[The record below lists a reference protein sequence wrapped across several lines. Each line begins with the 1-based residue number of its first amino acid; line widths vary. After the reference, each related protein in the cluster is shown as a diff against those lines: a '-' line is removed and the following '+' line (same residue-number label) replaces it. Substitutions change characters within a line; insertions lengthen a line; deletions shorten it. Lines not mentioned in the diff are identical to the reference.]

1 MNPEDAIDFSREAM
15 KTCMLVG
22 GPILVT
28 SLLVGL
34 IIGIIQTMTQVQ
46 DQTVSFVPKILILVA
61 VIGICLPWLTE
72 RMTDF
77 ARLSFEKPMT
87 QWSNS
92 PPPTLFAN
100 NSALEAERNP
110 TEHTSDTIATKNENA
125 TNQDTTHPNPDNS
138 IFSLIGEFQKL
149 EQSLPTHPKGDSPAP
164 SGASNNP
171 FSLPHY
177 RVSKIPRTEKGG

>member
-15 KTCMLVG
+15 KTCMLIG

-34 IIGIIQTMTQVQ
+34 VIGILQTMTQVQ
-46 DQTVSFVPKILILVA
+46 DQTVSFVPKILVLLA
-61 VIGICLPWLTE
+61 VIGLCLPWLTE

-87 QWSNS
+87 QWSKS
-92 PPPTLFAN
+92 PPPALFA
-100 NSALEAERNP
+100 SSPLLETDSNDVT
-110 TEHTSDTIATKNENA
+110 TETIATKKA
-125 TNQDTTHPNPDNS
+125 SDPKPDNS
-138 IFSLIGEFQKL
+138 IFSLIGQFQQL
-149 EQSLPTHPKGDSPAP
+149 ERSMQQPTESDSQPP
-164 SGASNNP
+164 TTASKNP

-177 RVSKIPRTEKGG
+177 RVSEIPRTEKGG

>member
-46 DQTVSFVPKILILVA
+46 DQTVSFVPKILVLVA
-61 VIGICLPWLTE
+61 LIGICLPWLTE

-87 QWSNS
+87 HWSNT
-92 PPPTLFAN
+92 PPPSLFATDATLETDSDSN
-100 NSALEAERNP
+100 QTANSV
-110 TEHTSDTIATKNENA
+110 SISG
-125 TNQDTTHPNPDNS
+125 QDNS
-138 IFSLIGEFQKL
+138 IFSLIGQFQKI
-149 EQSLPTHPKGDSPAP
+149 EQSTKQKKGGNSLESAPA
-164 SGASNNP
+164 ASNNP

-177 RVSKIPRTEKGG
+177 RVSKVPRTEKGG

>member
-28 SLLVGL
+28 SLLIGL

-46 DQTVSFVPKILILVA
+46 DQTVSFVPKILVLIAL
-61 VIGICLPWLTE
+61 IGICLPWLTE

-87 QWSNS
+87 QWSNT
-92 PPPTLFAN
+92 PPPSLFATDTGP
-100 NSALEAERNP
+100 EAE
-110 TEHTSDTIATKNENA
+110 SIQS
-125 TNQDTTHPNPDNS
+125 TNNISVSEQDNS
-138 IFSLIGEFQKL
+138 IFSLINQFQKFEKAAKQKEESDSL
-149 EQSLPTHPKGDSPAP
+149 ENAPA
-164 SGASNNP
+164 ASNNP

-177 RVSKIPRTEKGG
+177 RVSEAPRTKKGG

>member
-34 IIGIIQTMTQVQ
+34 VIGIIQTKTQVQ
-46 DQTVSFVPKILILVA
+46 EQTVSFVPKILVLLA
-61 VIGICLPWLTE
+61 VIGLCLPWLTE

-87 QWSNS
+87 QWSKS
-92 PPPTLFAN
+92 PPPSLFASAPVIKTESDSN
-100 NSALEAERNP
+100 NV
-110 TEHTSDTIATKNENA
+110 TTDTIATKKAN
-125 TNQDTTHPNPDNS
+125 DPKPDKS
-138 IFSLIGEFQKL
+138 IFSLIGQFQKF
-149 EQSLPTHPKGDSPAP
+149 ERSMQQPTESDSQPPTA
-164 SGASNNP
+164 ASNNP

-177 RVSKIPRTEKGG
+177 RISEIPRTEKGG

>member
-28 SLLVGL
+28 SLLIGL

-46 DQTVSFVPKILILVA
+46 DQTVSFVPKILVLIAL
-61 VIGICLPWLTE
+61 IGICLPWLTE

-87 QWSNS
+87 QWSNT
-92 PPPTLFAN
+92 PPPSLFAN
-100 NSALEAERNP
+100 YKGPEAES
-110 TEHTSDTIATKNENA
+110 TQV
-125 TNQDTTHPNPDNS
+125 TNNVSVSEQDNS
-138 IFSLIGEFQKL
+138 IFSFISQFQKFEQAAEQKEENDAL
-149 EQSLPTHPKGDSPAP
+149 ESAPA
-164 SGASNNP
+164 ASNNP

-177 RVSKIPRTEKGG
+177 RVSEAPRTKKGG

>member
-28 SLLVGL
+28 SLLIGL

-46 DQTVSFVPKILILVA
+46 DQTVSFVPKILVLIAL
-61 VIGICLPWLTE
+61 IGICLPWLTE

-87 QWSNS
+87 QWSNT
-92 PPPTLFAN
+92 PPPSLFAN
-100 NSALEAERNP
+100 YKGPEAES
-110 TEHTSDTIATKNENA
+110 TQV
-125 TNQDTTHPNPDNS
+125 TNNVSVSEQDNS
-138 IFSLIGEFQKL
+138 IFSLISQFQKFEQATEQKEENDAL
-149 EQSLPTHPKGDSPAP
+149 ESAPA
-164 SGASNNP
+164 ASNNP

-177 RVSKIPRTEKGG
+177 RVSEAPRTKKGG

>member
-92 PPPTLFAN
+92 PPPTLFAKA
-100 NSALEAERNP
+100 SALEAERNP
-110 TEHTSDTIATKNENA
+110 IDHAADTIATKDA
-125 TNQDTTHPNPDNS
+125 TNQDATHPQPDNS
-138 IFSLIGEFQKL
+138 IFSLIGKFQKL
-149 EQSLPTHPKGDSPAP
+149 EQSPSTQTEGNSPAP

>member
-1 MNPEDAIDFSREAM
+1 MNPEDAIDFSREAI

-46 DQTVSFVPKILILVA
+46 DQTVSFVPKILVLIAL
-61 VIGICLPWLTE
+61 IGICLPWLTE

-87 QWSNS
+87 QWSNIA
-92 PPPTLFAN
+92 PPSLFATDKGPETD
-100 NSALEAERNP
+100 S
-110 TEHTSDTIATKNENA
+110 IQA
-125 TNQDTTHPNPDNS
+125 TNGVSVSDQDNS
-138 IFSLIGEFQKL
+138 IFSLISQFQKFEQAANQKEESDSL
-149 EQSLPTHPKGDSPAP
+149 ESTPA
-164 SGASNNP
+164 ASNNP

-177 RVSKIPRTEKGG
+177 RVSKVPRTKKGG

>member
-1 MNPEDAIDFSREAM
+1 MSECYCRASFQSPDLGQQENKFPSVLPSNYAISLDHKMNPEDAIDFSREAM

-92 PPPTLFAN
+92 PPPTLFALSQAHN
-100 NSALEAERNP
+100 
-110 TEHTSDTIATKNENA
+110 I
-125 TNQDTTHPNPDNS
+125 
-138 IFSLIGEFQKL
+138 LILQNRF
-149 EQSLPTHPKGDSPAP
+149 
-164 SGASNNP
+164 
-171 FSLPHY
+171 
-177 RVSKIPRTEKGG
+177 

>member
-1 MNPEDAIDFSREAM
+1 MNPEDAIEFSREAM

-22 GPILVT
+22 GHILVT

-46 DQTVSFVPKILILVA
+46 DQTVSFVPKILVLVA
-61 VIGICLPWLTE
+61 LIGISLPWLTE

-77 ARLSFEKPMT
+77 AKLSFEKPMT

-92 PPPTLFAN
+92 PPPSLFA
-100 NSALEAERNP
+100 SASTPDAGAGSIETHKEAASSP
-110 TEHTSDTIATKNENA
+110 ADSKDS
-125 TNQDTTHPNPDNS
+125 S
-138 IFSLIGEFQKL
+138 IFSLISQIQKL
-149 EQSLPTHPKGDSPAP
+149 EQSAKQKSTDNSLENAP
-164 SGASNNP
+164 EASANP

-177 RVSKIPRTEKGG
+177 RVSKAPRTEKGG